1 MGYPATNGVVST
13 TAPLAPIVVSQA
25 GIIPASATT
34 KFQMNT
40 NLNAS
45 AAVGDT
51 FSTPIAVY
59 DSLGE
64 THVLS
69 VTSTKAAPNSWT
81 YSITLPAADTGGTGA
96 PTQVATGTLT
106 FDSSGKL
113 TSPTGSIPGISI
125 SGLADQAAPMTLSW
139 NLADSGG
146 NPLITQ
152 QNVASATSNPTQDG
166 YTAGTLSGYSVLP
179 DGTVQ
184 GQFSNSQTLAI
195 GRVAIASFANNQGL
209 IPIENNDYEAS
220 FASGAAVIGQ
230 ATIGGNGTITGSA
243 VEGSNVDLATEFS
256 HMIVAQ
262 QGYQASAKVLT
273 TFNQVS
279 QALMQVVG

>member
-1 MGYPATNGVVST
+1 
-13 TAPLAPIVVSQA
+13 
-25 GIIPASATT
+25 
-34 KFQMNT
+34 
-40 NLNAS
+40 
-45 AAVGDT
+45 
-51 FSTPIAVY
+51 
-59 DSLGE
+59 
-64 THVLS
+64 
-69 VTSTKAAPNSWT
+69 
-81 YSITLPAADTGGTGA
+81 
-96 PTQVATGTLT
+96 VATGTLT
-106 FDSSGKL
+106 FNSSGTL

-125 SGLADQAAPMTLSW
+125 TGLADQAAPMTLNW
-139 NLADSGG
+139 TLADSGG

-166 YTAGTLSGYSVLP
+166 YAAGTLSGYSVLP